1 MIKPIKN
8 NVLVKPFLTKEK
20 TESGIFIPESCRT
33 ETDRVEIVAVGDGT
47 KDKKMYF
54 KPGQIGY
61 RVKDWGTPVKDGE
74 ITYYLMDA
82 SAILCLE

>member
-1 MIKPIKN
+1 MIKPIRN
-8 NVLVKPFLTKEK
+8 NVLVKPFLTNEK

-33 ETDRVEIVAVGDGT
+33 ATDRVEIIAVGDGT
-47 KDKKMYF
+47 KEKKMHL

-61 RVKDWGTPVKDGE
+61 RVKDWGTPVKDGDT
-74 ITYYLMDA
+74 TYYLMEA